1 MVKLEDLFVSYTV
14 HEGERRALEGISL
27 QIPDKEIYAMVGPSG
42 CGKSTLLH
50 LLAGILKGGEGGV
63 RIEGSALLNGF
74 PIDPKTRRIGFV
86 PQNYGLLPWLSVY
99 DNAML
104 GPRILLKSRDT
115 AERLTA
121 EGLSGEAYAKGI
133 MEALGLWSRRRDY
146 PGRLSGGQRQRV
158 ALARAFI
165 LKPEILLMDE
175 PFSALDAVTRE
186 EAQALFKKVW
196 RENPVTTLF
205 VTHSIEE
212 ALAIGKRLVVLT
224 PGPGRVAFIE
234 DNPLFGMD
242 SPELSE
248 AYYEYCA
255 GIKRRLKALWSLAR
269 EEERK
274 EADDGA

>member
-1 MVKLEDLFVSYTV
+1 MVKLENLSVSYKV
-14 HEGERRALEGISL
+14 PEGERRALEGISL

-50 LLAGILKGGEGGV
+50 LLAGILKKGEGETG
-63 RIEGSALLNGF
+63 IEGCALLNGF

-86 PQNYGLLPWLSVY
+86 PQNYGLLPWLTVY

-104 GPRILLKSRDT
+104 GLRILHKGKDT
-115 AERLTA
+115 TER
-121 EGLSGEAYAKGI
+121 LSGEAYAKSI
-133 MEALGLWSRRRDY
+133 MEALDLWSRREDY

-158 ALARAFI
+158 ALARAFS

-212 ALAIGKRLVVLT
+212 ALAVGKRLVVLT
-224 PGPGRVAFIE
+224 TAPGRVAFIE

-255 GIKRRLKALWSLAR
+255 GIKRRLKDLWSLAR
-269 EEERK
+269 EERK
-274 EADDGA
+274 EAGYGS